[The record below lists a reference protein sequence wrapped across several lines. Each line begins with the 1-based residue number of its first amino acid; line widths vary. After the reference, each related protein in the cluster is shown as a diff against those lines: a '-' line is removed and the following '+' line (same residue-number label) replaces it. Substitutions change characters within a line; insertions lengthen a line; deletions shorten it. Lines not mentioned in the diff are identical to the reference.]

1 MAAFL
6 FLTLALAPF
15 LTPFVVLGTAG
26 VLAVRAWHWEPEKGL
41 RMPGAVSCGLLAVL
55 AGSAALGAYAYGVN
69 QGFYIL
75 DPDQMCAAAGAPGDH
90 VVTRMT
96 LPVSAQCVTPDGV
109 GTELVPGW
117 VNPVVVTG
125 LTVLVL
131 ALAAA
136 VASPLLRARAR
147 PHDREGQ
154 SEGPRPCR
162 GGGTGLT
169 GEG

>member
-26 VLAVRAWHWEPEKGL
+26 VLAVRAWHWESENGL

-96 LPVSAQCVTPDGV
+96 LPVSAQCVTSDGV

-117 VNPVVVTG
+117 VNPVVFTG
-125 LTVLVL
+125 LVVLVL
-131 ALAAA
+131 APATAAA
-136 VASPLLRARAR
+136 QALHRARAR
-147 PHDREGQ
+147 RRAG
-154 SEGPRPCR
+154 
-162 GGGTGLT
+162 
-169 GEG
+169 

>member
-1 MAAFL
+1 MAALL

-26 VLAVRAWHWEPEKGL
+26 VLAVRAWHWEPENGL

-96 LPVSAQCVTPDGV
+96 LPVSAQCVTSDGV

-117 VNPVVVTG
+117 VNPVVLTG
-125 LTVLVL
+125 LTVFVL
-131 ALAAA
+131 ALASA
-136 VASPLLRARAR
+136 VASALRRARAR
-147 PHDREGQ
+147 PRGGQ
-154 SEGPRPCR
+154 SEGLRPCR

>member
-26 VLAVRAWHWEPEKGL
+26 VLAVRAWHRAPGTGHRAPEDGP

-117 VNPVVVTG
+117 VNPVVFTG
-125 LTVLVL
+125 LVVLVL
-131 ALAAA
+131 APVTAAA
-136 VASPLLRARAR
+136 QALHRARAR
-147 PHDREGQ
+147 RRAG
-154 SEGPRPCR
+154 
-162 GGGTGLT
+162 
-169 GEG
+169 